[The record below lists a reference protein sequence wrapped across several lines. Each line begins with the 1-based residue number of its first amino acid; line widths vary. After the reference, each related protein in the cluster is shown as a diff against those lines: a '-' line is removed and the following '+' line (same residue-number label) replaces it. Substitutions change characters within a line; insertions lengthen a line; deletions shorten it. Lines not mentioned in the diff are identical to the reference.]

1 MIARVG
7 ENQRRGK
14 TENHETEGT
23 SAADRGDLGPRAPAA
38 KIQRSRARTG
48 IGDDYDVHAFGI
60 FRIQVFAMQPDHR
73 SSKLRST
80 TAKPVGESGPVTALL
95 ARARALDALDRQLRQ
110 PLPEALRRQC
120 CLASVQS
127 GRIVFLAS
135 SSAWAAKLRPYQ
147 NALIAQARV
156 ISGLPVEKF
165 AVKVAPLPPRPRGQ
179 TRRKPLSPAA
189 AEHLKTAARSLAD
202 PELRAVFLSLASLAE
217 KSSS

>member
-1 MIARVG
+1 MV
-7 ENQRRGK
+7 
-14 TENHETEGT
+14 
-23 SAADRGDLGPRAPAA
+23 PA
-38 KIQRSRARTG
+38 
-48 IGDDYDVHAFGI
+48 F
-60 FRIQVFAMQPDHR
+60 QVFAMQPGRR
-73 SSKLRST
+73 SSKLPS
-80 TAKPVGESGPVTALL
+80 TAKSVGESGPVTALL

-135 SSAWAAKLRPYQ
+135 SSAWAAKLRPFQ
-147 NALIAQARV
+147 NAIIAQARV

>member
-1 MIARVG
+1 MQPGPRPSKSRSTAKLVG
-7 ENQRRGK
+7 EC
-14 TENHETEGT
+14 
-23 SAADRGDLGPRAPAA
+23 
-38 KIQRSRARTG
+38 
-48 IGDDYDVHAFGI
+48 
-60 FRIQVFAMQPDHR
+60 
-73 SSKLRST
+73 
-80 TAKPVGESGPVTALL
+80 GPVTALI

-110 PLPEALRRQC
+110 PLPEPLRRQC
-120 CLASVQS
+120 CLASLQS

-202 PELRAVFLSLASLAE
+202 PELRAVFLRLASLAE
-217 KSSS
+217 DSSS

>member
-1 MIARVG
+1 MIARIG
-7 ENQRRGK
+7 KNQRGGK
-14 TENHETEGT
+14 AESHESQSTG
-23 SAADRGDLGPRAPAA
+23 AADGGDLGPRAPAA
-38 KIQRSRARTG
+38 HVERRRPRTR
-48 IGDDYDVHAFGI
+48 IRDDYDVHAFAI
-60 FRIQVFAMQPDHR
+60 FRIQVIAMQPVSR
-73 SSKLRST
+73 SSKSRS
-80 TAKPVGESGPVTALL
+80 TAKPVGECAPVAALI

-202 PELRAVFLSLASLAE
+202 PELRAVFLQLASLAE
-217 KSSS
+217 NSSS

>member
-1 MIARVG
+1 MV
-7 ENQRRGK
+7 
-14 TENHETEGT
+14 
-23 SAADRGDLGPRAPAA
+23 PA
-38 KIQRSRARTG
+38 
-48 IGDDYDVHAFGI
+48 F
-60 FRIQVFAMQPDHR
+60 QVFAMQPGRR
-73 SSKLRST
+73 SSKLPS